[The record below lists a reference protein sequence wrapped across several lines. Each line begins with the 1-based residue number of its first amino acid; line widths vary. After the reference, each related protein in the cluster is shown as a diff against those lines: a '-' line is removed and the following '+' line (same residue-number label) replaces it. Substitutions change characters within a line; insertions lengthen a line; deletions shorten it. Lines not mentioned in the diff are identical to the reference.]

1 VVISAGIE
9 LHESEIADL
18 DGDGD
23 LDVLGKPYGWDAPRL
38 DVWINE
44 GSPR

>member
-1 VVISAGIE
+1 VISEGIE

-23 LDVLGKPYGWDAPRL
+23 LDVLGKPYAWDAPRL
-38 DVWINE
+38 DVRIND
-44 GSPR
+44 GPGR